1 MPHGVVSEIVPA
13 TSAEVFQL
21 LHDYQRRLEW
31 DTLLAEAYL
40 TDGWQAAAPGAIAVC
55 KGKSRWGGI
64 ALKTVYISFRPSEV
78 AAVKM
83 VNRPRF
89 FDSFATT
96 IRHGDLPEGKSS
108 VEYTFTFRARPAWLR
123 FLLHPVMKRI
133 FASETKKRLV
143 ALREWF
149 ESKNARKF

>member
-1 MPHGVVSEIVPA
+1 MPHGVVREIVPA

-40 TDGWQAAAPGAIAVC
+40 TDGWQTAAPGAAAVC
-55 KGKSRWGGI
+55 KGKSRLGGI
-64 ALKTVYISFRPSEV
+64 ALKTVYISFRPPEV

-83 VNRPRF
+83 VNRPPF
-89 FDSFATT
+89 FESFAAT

-108 VEYTFTFRARPAWLR
+108 VEYTYTFRARPAWLR
-123 FLLHPVMKRI
+123 FLLEPIMTRK
-133 FASETKKRLV
+133 FASETTKRLV

-149 ESKNARKF
+149 ERQNKRE